1 MLPKGDASAAPVKGM
16 LGVPVFGSL
25 GFRGSEFRVLSS
37 GLWVLAL
44 GLLVFE
50 FWGLLSFGFRRFNRC
65 GAHGAMVTIISAY
78 AVSNGPNNTSPSLC
92 NPKPSALSPQ
102 P

>member
-1 MLPKGDASAAPVKGM
+1 MQAQLLSKGCLAS
-16 LGVPVFGSL
+16 LFFGSL
-25 GFRGSEFRVLSS
+25 GFRGSGFRVLSS

-44 GLLVFE
+44 GFLVFE
-50 FWGLLSFGFRRFNRC
+50 FWGVLSFGFRRFNRC

-78 AVSNGPNNTSPSLC
+78 AVSNGLNNASPSLC
-92 NPKPSALSPQ
+92 NPKPSAQ